1 MKFFLLT
8 IFSIVIFNFCQAQT
22 NVSLANTMWTKKG
35 IHPKPQIV
43 SDKSELNAENL
54 IGISFSDST
63 VEWLNEQPIEYNN
76 YKSDFPIFYYK
87 IKKVI
92 DDKVELISTFY
103 FDKNKKVVKW
113 DELKITFLTSNK
125 MKVQSGRFHSK
136 MILTKIN

>member
-1 MKFFLLT
+1 
-8 IFSIVIFNFCQAQT
+8 
-22 NVSLANTMWTKKG
+22 MWTKKG

-125 MKVQSGRFHSK
+125 MKLQSGRFHSK

>member
-54 IGISFSDST
+54 IGISISDST

-125 MKVQSGRFHSK
+125 MKLQSGRFHSK